1 MSSDDLRKYYPYP
14 TEGVIYSEPPSAAD
28 LGGWANPQ
36 LEGDRVQHEEQEQG
50 LQSYR
55 DELQPQ
61 LGLRRAESIDR
72 GSSERYP
79 AVTGQTSSDLGQ
91 GTFGVELEFLAV
103 QFAKVK
109 NVAGQLAIVDPHPN
123 ESRWHS
129 TKLSE
134 SELKYL
140 RAIQLEGLDL
150 SEYMP
155 TNREIADRSITQK
168 EWKRLRY
175 SRTKLTRILRDR
187 GLVVIKWPDGV
198 INEIEEEMGYVPIND
213 FSDSEASDDERE
225 GDFPNSSRLGD
236 FRSNYEYDQS
246 LDTDGNYASALAKWE
261 NDYYDYH
268 EVNRLGLYRTRDAD
282 IRDLANNRCTISGWP
297 NLQEPEIQ
305 RLRAVLEERLR
316 LERNAEKQYR
326 EDDRNEQVDPLH
338 VPVPGLKQKYKAW
351 TVTFDPSVDGN
362 GMVKDRYS
370 NTDNTESPFDEYFW
384 FGAEVVSPVLP
395 MKDERSREAIRVACG
410 ALRDS
415 LRCHKPMEVSTGL
428 HVHLGHTKGWTLFQ
442 AKRFA
447 TLWSL
452 SENTLLRLHRK
463 DRDADIKWCAKMRE
477 GSLLWRACHSTNL
490 SERRTCAG
498 IPQRYHP
505 EAKRREFEAQME
517 ANVPS
522 NAVSDEF
529 IFYLWQFDSINALNE
544 GLGQNDFCKPG
555 VRWRIRGVDSSL
567 DGNIFAVGEPGTI
580 EVRVMHGTLDAD
592 NINNWVI
599 VLEHIVD
606 VVRTFDDE
614 KFKDLLAQHLADE
627 RPDRLLHLLGVP
639 DDTREYWR
647 DPKRRDEDDR
657 YWEYPDKDLVDW
669 ADPFMVPG
677 HKATH
682 GSFWD

>member
-1 MSSDDLRKYYPYP
+1 MSSDDLSKYYPYP

-36 LEGDRVQHEEQEQG
+36 EEGDRVQHEEQEQG

-61 LGLRRAESIDR
+61 LGLRPAEPIDK
-72 GSSERYP
+72 GSSEQYP
-79 AVTGQTSSDLGQ
+79 AATGQTSSDLGQ

-150 SEYMP
+150 SQYML
-155 TNREIADRSITQK
+155 TNREIAERAITQK

-187 GLVVIKWPDGV
+187 GLVVIKWPDGG

-213 FSDSEASDDERE
+213 FSESEASDDERE
-225 GDFPNSSRLGD
+225 GNFPNSSRLGD
-236 FRSNYEYDQS
+236 FQSNYEYDQS
-246 LDTDGNYASALAKWE
+246 LDTDGNCASALAKWE

-268 EVNRLGLYRTRDAD
+268 EVNRLGVYRTRDAD

-297 NLQEPEIQ
+297 NLQELEIQ

-326 EDDRNEQVDPLH
+326 EDDRNDQVDPLH
-338 VPVPGLKQKYKAW
+338 VRVPGLKQKYKAW

-384 FGAEVVSPVLP
+384 FGAEVVSPVFP

-452 SENTLLRLHRK
+452 TENTLLRLHRK
-463 DRDADIKWCAKMRE
+463 DRDADIK
-477 GSLLWRACHSTNL
+477 
-490 SERRTCAG
+490 
-498 IPQRYHP
+498 
-505 EAKRREFEAQME
+505 
-517 ANVPS
+517 
-522 NAVSDEF
+522 
-529 IFYLWQFDSINALNE
+529 
-544 GLGQNDFCKPG
+544 
-555 VRWRIRGVDSSL
+555 
-567 DGNIFAVGEPGTI
+567 VG
-580 EVRVMHGTLDAD
+580 
-592 NINNWVI
+592 
-599 VLEHIVD
+599 
-606 VVRTFDDE
+606 
-614 KFKDLLAQHLADE
+614 
-627 RPDRLLHLLGVP
+627 
-639 DDTREYWR
+639 
-647 DPKRRDEDDR
+647 
-657 YWEYPDKDLVDW
+657 
-669 ADPFMVPG
+669 
-677 HKATH
+677 
-682 GSFWD
+682 

>member
-236 FRSNYEYDQS
+236 FQSNYEYDQS

-268 EVNRLGLYRTRDAD
+268 EANRLALYRTRDAD

-297 NLQEPEIQ
+297 NLQELDIQ

-395 MKDERSREAIRVACG
+395 MKHERSREAIRVACG

-452 SENTLLRLHRK
+452 TENTLLRLHRK

-639 DDTREYWR
+639 DDIREYWR
-647 DPKRRDEDDR
+647 DPKRRDEGDR

-669 ADPFMVPG
+669 VDPFMVPG